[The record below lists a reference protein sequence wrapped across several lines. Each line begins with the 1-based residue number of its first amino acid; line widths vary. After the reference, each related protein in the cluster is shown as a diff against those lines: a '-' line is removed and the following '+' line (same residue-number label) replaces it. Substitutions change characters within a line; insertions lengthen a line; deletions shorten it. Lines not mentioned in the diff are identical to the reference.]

1 MTSKPPMVVTI
12 LQRIL
17 YTLALGRSKS
27 AGCREKPMSIPA
39 YSAARYVCAN
49 GNWGVTNLA
58 LQKILYLAHMVHL
71 GRTGQ
76 RLIDDEF
83 EAWDYGPVNPKLYR
97 DVKMFG
103 DKPIQNVFFGAP
115 KIFGTPEEETLRDAC
130 EHLLTKSPGELVA
143 MTHRQN
149 GAWAKNYVP
158 GIRSIVIPD
167 ADIIAEYAIRTA
179 KAA

>member
-1 MTSKPPMVVTI
+1 MST
-12 LQRIL
+12 
-17 YTLALGRSKS
+17 
-27 AGCREKPMSIPA
+27 GCREKPMSIPA

-58 LQKILYLAHMVHL
+58 LQKILYIAHMVHL

-76 RLIDDEF
+76 RLIDGEF
-83 EAWDYGPVNPKLYR
+83 EAWDYGPVNAKLYR
-97 DVKMFG
+97 DVRMFG

-115 KIFGTPEEETLRDAC
+115 TIFGTPEEETLRDAC
-130 EHLLTKSPGELVA
+130 EHLLSKSPGELVA

-158 GIRSIVIPD
+158 GIRSILIPD
-167 ADIIAEYAIRTA
+167 ADIVAEYNTTTS
-179 KAA
+179 AAAA

>member
-1 MTSKPPMVVTI
+1 
-12 LQRIL
+12 
-17 YTLALGRSKS
+17 
-27 AGCREKPMSIPA
+27 MSIPA
-39 YSAARYVCAN
+39 YSAARYICAS
-49 GNWGVTNLA
+49 GGWRVTNLA

-76 RLIDDEF
+76 RLIDGEF
-83 EAWDYGPVNPKLYR
+83 EAWDYGPVNPNLYR
-97 DVKMFG
+97 DVRMFG

-115 KIFGTPEEETLRDAC
+115 RIFGTTEEETLRDAC
-130 EHLLTKSPGELVA
+130 EHLLAKSPSELVA

-167 ADIIAEYAIRTA
+167 TDIIAEYNIRTA
-179 KAA
+179 AAA